1 MFDFADWLLLNRSA
15 ITNEDLLEQTEGISP
30 LDDKIGGSL
39 QKIWDNLFY
48 QVTTQKSF
56 ELKEAL
62 SQLLIADNLIRK
74 MSRTEG
80 EQDIQ
85 DNNMLMQAKIN
96 LSSILFDDSEDLPS
110 QQPIEIHTTPIIP
123 DNFY

>member
-1 MFDFADWLLLNRSA
+1 M
-15 ITNEDLLEQTEGISP
+15 
-30 LDDKIGGSL
+30 DDKIGGSL